1 MLEIK
6 SAAQSYRL
14 LLDSRSAAQSYR
26 SLLDF
31 RTPEQMLRLQP
42 RLRPRLRP
50 RLQLWAGTHRLVE
63 TEHHRAIARCTGK
76 DSAQQSSGSVLHR
89 KNKYSG
95 TNRSA
100 FCKVKQSQALPI
112 EDCTE
117 NKSGSDSRSVSHHR
131 IKTTAQTDGDADR

>member
-1 MLEIK
+1 M
-6 SAAQSYRL
+6 

-42 RLRPRLRP
+42 RLQPWLRP

-95 TNRSA
+95 TDRSV
-100 FCKVKQSQALPI
+100 FCKSEAIPGSAYRGLHPPS
-112 EDCTE
+112 TE
-117 NKSGSDSRSVSHHR
+117 NKSGSDGRSVSHHR